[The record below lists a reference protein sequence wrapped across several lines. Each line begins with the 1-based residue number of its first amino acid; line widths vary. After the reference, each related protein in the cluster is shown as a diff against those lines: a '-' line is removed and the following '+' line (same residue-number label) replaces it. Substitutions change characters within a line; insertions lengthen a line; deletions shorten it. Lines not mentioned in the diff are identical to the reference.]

1 MRQAFVQ
8 PFCWASV
15 HEIPD
20 HQPADG
26 KADKCAQVVAK
37 DGVEGVADKIH
48 RENPDSETAS
58 PFRAA
63 RETKGRQ
70 PASGADRGHE
80 RDGPDAELLKVKAR
94 IGAQPPDRFEQTAGE
109 RQSEHD
115 GAADQRPTREEND
128 EENDPDRTANGV
140 HGAESIKP
148 AAPDGSSIG
157 RKPDDV
163 EFDARRPLC

>member
-26 KADKCAQVVAK
+26 KADQCPQVAAK
-37 DGVEGVADKIH
+37 HGVESVADEIH
-48 RENPDSETAS
+48 GENANRNLTS

-63 RETKGRQ
+63 RETERSE
-70 PASGADRGHE
+70 AARGADCRHE
-80 RDGPDAELLKVKAR
+80 HDGPIAEVLKVRAR
-94 IGAQPPDRFEQTAGE
+94 IGAQPPDRLEQTAGE

-115 GAADQRPTREEND
+115 GAADQRSSREEND
-128 EENDPDRTANGV
+128 EENDPNRTATGV

-157 RKPDDV
+157 RKPDDL